1 MEDGFARKK
10 GPIKAYLEGR
20 HTCSFV
26 SRHFVTRMDAGEPEN
41 TTLKVETN
49 FFSPSLER
57 LFQSLGGYG
66 CPWDRMERKMEMFG
80 VRSYSFER
88 RAKIKEP
95 VIE

>member
-26 SRHFVTRMDAGEPEN
+26 SRHFVTRMDAGWPGN

-49 FFSPSLER
+49 FFSPPSNVFSSRWADTVVRGTGWNGKWKCSACVRILSRE
-57 LFQSLGGYG
+57 G
-66 CPWDRMERKMEMFG
+66 RK
-80 VRSYSFER
+80 
-88 RAKIKEP
+88 
-95 VIE
+95 